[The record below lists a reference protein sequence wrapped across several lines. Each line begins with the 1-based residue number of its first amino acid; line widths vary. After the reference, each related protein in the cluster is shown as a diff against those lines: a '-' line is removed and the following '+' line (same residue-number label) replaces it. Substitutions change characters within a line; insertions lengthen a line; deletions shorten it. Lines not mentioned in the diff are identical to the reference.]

1 MTKLHSSLNPPP
13 SQTNT
18 LHSPCPQFRFTKQQ
32 RLLKPADFSPIFND
46 APIRASHPQ
55 FLILARPSVH
65 NQARLGIVVAKKH
78 VKRAVGRNLIK
89 RIVRETFRHEQ
100 HKMSAIDA
108 IVLARRGADA
118 IPATELNNILTG
130 LWKRIQKR
138 QQSLAK
144 AE

>member
-1 MTKLHSSLNPPP
+1 MNTHH

-18 LHSPCPQFRFTKQQ
+18 LHSPRINYLFTKQQ

-55 FLILARPSVH
+55 FLILARPNQH
-65 NQARLGIVVAKKH
+65 TQARLGIVVAKKH

-89 RIVRETFRHEQ
+89 RIVRETFRQQQ
-100 HKMSAIDA
+100 HKMTAIDA

-118 IPATELNNILTG
+118 IPANELNKILTG

-138 QQSLAK
+138 QQNLAS
-144 AE
+144 AD